1 MCIRDRVL
9 GATLAVILAA
19 PPVAI
24 GAFLLVRGRSEE
36 AAMAVV
42 RRQKKLLGMVSVQGR
57 VNVAEAALDLGID
70 REQVKSDVIDLVN
83 KGLFAGYINW
93 DDGDLISVDAAKM
106 DTTKCPNCG
115 GQMELAGKGY
125 VKCQYCGADIFLH

>member
-1 MCIRDRVL
+1 
-9 GATLAVILAA
+9 
-19 PPVAI
+19 
-24 GAFLLVRGRSEE
+24 
-36 AAMAVV
+36 MAVV